1 MARLSEQT
9 GHNLERLGGALARR
23 HELGLH
29 PLRLGTRGRRH
40 DPDPISLLGLRPA
53 EGGIRIEPCLPAD
66 WPGYGATLRWGPGEL
81 RIRVENPDRLGHGPS
96 SVEVDGEPWEEPV
109 IPWPGPGRSRDV
121 RVRISSDGSEPREA
135 AHSTEAGDGENR

>member
-1 MARLSEQT
+1 VEPWRVGTSSGSIRSGS
-9 GHNLERLGGALARR
+9 GHEGG
-23 HELGLH
+23 
-29 PLRLGTRGRRH
+29 GTIPTRSH
-40 DPDPISLLGLRPA
+40 SWASVLGLRPA